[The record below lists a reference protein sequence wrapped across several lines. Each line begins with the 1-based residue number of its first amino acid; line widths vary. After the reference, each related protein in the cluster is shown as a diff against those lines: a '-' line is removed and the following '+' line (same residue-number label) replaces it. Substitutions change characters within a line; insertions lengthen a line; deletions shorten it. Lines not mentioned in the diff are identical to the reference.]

1 MAQEIDRTWIDFYK
15 EFAEK
20 LLRYKNN
27 REELIENIR
36 KIYEGT
42 NIRMP
47 KLERNY
53 QLTDIDPFT
62 VLACLIRVL

>member
-47 KLERNY
+47 KTRKKLSINRH
-53 QLTDIDPFT
+53 
-62 VLACLIRVL
+62 